1 MDPWAQGWIIVHP
14 LQTAYKNL
22 SVSESHKI
30 YIPHRP
36 ESSVGGRAKGGC
48 SREQFLDHG
57 GHRGLVSR
65 PWVQAGLEHA
75 SVSKDGAVILLH
87 RFSVLKAWV
96 AQWSLCRPSAITV
109 CYLSY
114 V

>member
-30 YIPHRP
+30 CIPHRP

-57 GHRGLVSR
+57 VTGVLFLDRGSELDLNMPLCPR
-65 PWVQAGLEHA
+65 MVQ
-75 SVSKDGAVILLH
+75 
-87 RFSVLKAWV
+87 
-96 AQWSLCRPSAITV
+96 
-109 CYLSY
+109 
-114 V
+114 